1 MRQQLRQSRT
11 TSFSV
16 IRESM
21 DVTEI
26 GLRSETDWIVLVFGT
41 GVMMAVEEVVTQCGK
56 NCKCLHNMHVI

>member
-1 MRQQLRQSRT
+1 MRQRLRQSRT

-41 GVMMAVEEVVTQCGK
+41 GVLIAVRHTVGTQDVDK
-56 NCKCLHNMHVI
+56 V